1 MIYPRDFENKLA
13 FADIRQMLRDAC
25 LSVLGQEKVD
35 DMQIMD
41 NSVEINEK
49 LARVNELKQLLSE
62 YPEFPMT
69 YFFDM
74 RAVVSR
80 LRIANTHI
88 EEAELFDLR
97 RSLDTIDKIKS
108 ILIPETFTLGD
119 DVKYPHLQI
128 LAEEISTFPYL
139 VHRIDQI
146 LDRNGKIRDTA
157 SPTLQRIRLELRAA
171 AGSVS
176 KILHNILRQAQQ
188 DGYVERDVTPSVRD
202 GRLVIPVAPAMKRK
216 IQGIVH
222 DESGSGKTV
231 FIEPLAAVEANNKIR
246 ELEDDERQEVLK
258 ILTEFSKVIRPD
270 VQYIVASYSLL
281 AHIDFLRAKLIVAER
296 FKAITPEVCDK
307 PMIDWIQAR
316 HPLLMLSLEKHNKA
330 VVPLDIKLESEGRIL
345 IISGPNAGGKSV
357 CLKTVGLLQ
366 YMLQCGLPIPIK
378 EGSRCGVFS
387 DLMIDIG
394 DEQSIENDLSTYS
407 SHLQNMKAMLK
418 ACASRTLILIDEFG
432 GGTEPNI
439 GGALAESMLKRFWE
453 KGSWAVITT
462 HYQNLKHFADEHKG
476 VVNGAMLY
484 NRHEMQPLFQLQIGQ
499 PGSSFAVEIARKIGI
514 PEEIIQDASDIVGQ
528 DYVQSDRY
536 LQDIVR
542 DKRYW
547 ENKRQNI
554 HQREKEM
561 QKTIER
567 FESSVD
573 EVDKER
579 RAILRRAKEQAEE
592 LLKETNKRIE
602 NAIREIREQQA
613 EREATK
619 RIRAELT
626 AFIEGVNEL
635 DTTANDAF
643 INKKIEQI
651 KARQKR
657 KEERKAQ
664 KAAEAERPKEKQPE
678 QPKIIE
684 AGRLIK
690 GTYNLAALQQSNQ
703 SIIDKKPSNATRTVV
718 DEHRA
723 QFRPELDLR
732 GMRADEAYD
741 KLVHFIDDAIL
752 VGIRD
757 IRVLHGKGNG
767 ILRETVRQYCATVPN
782 IQNFKDEHVQFGG
795 SGITVVTFFN

>member
-1 MIYPRDFENKLA
+1 
-13 FADIRQMLRDAC
+13 
-25 LSVLGQEKVD
+25 
-35 DMQIMD
+35 MD
-41 NSVEINEK
+41 
-49 LARVNELKQLLSE
+49 
-62 YPEFPMT
+62 
-69 YFFDM
+69 
-74 RAVVSR
+74 
-80 LRIANTHI
+80 
-88 EEAELFDLR
+88 
-97 RSLDTIDKIKS
+97 
-108 ILIPETFTLGD
+108 
-119 DVKYPHLQI
+119 
-128 LAEEISTFPYL
+128 
-139 VHRIDQI
+139 
-146 LDRNGKIRDTA
+146 
-157 SPTLQRIRLELRAA
+157 
-171 AGSVS
+171 
-176 KILHNILRQAQQ
+176 
-188 DGYVERDVTPSVRD
+188 
-202 GRLVIPVAPAMKRK
+202 
-216 IQGIVH
+216 
-222 DESGSGKTV
+222 
-231 FIEPLAAVEANNKIR
+231 
-246 ELEDDERQEVLK
+246 
-258 ILTEFSKVIRPD
+258 
-270 VQYIVASYSLL
+270 
-281 AHIDFLRAKLIVAER
+281 
-296 FKAITPEVCDK
+296 
-307 PMIDWIQAR
+307 
-316 HPLLMLSLEKHNKA
+316 
-330 VVPLDIKLESEGRIL
+330 
-345 IISGPNAGGKSV
+345 
-357 CLKTVGLLQ
+357 
-366 YMLQCGLPIPIK
+366 
-378 EGSRCGVFS
+378 
-387 DLMIDIG
+387 
-394 DEQSIENDLSTYS
+394 
-407 SHLQNMKAMLK
+407 
-418 ACASRTLILIDEFG
+418 
-432 GGTEPNI
+432 
-439 GGALAESMLKRFWE
+439 
-453 KGSWAVITT
+453 
-462 HYQNLKHFADEHKG
+462 
-476 VVNGAMLY
+476 
-484 NRHEMQPLFQLQIGQ
+484 
-499 PGSSFAVEIARKIGI
+499 IARKIGI

-626 AFIEGVNEL
+626 AFKEGVNEI

-741 KLVHFIDDAIL
+741 KLVHFIDDAIIE
-752 VGIRD
+752 GIRD
-757 IRVLHGKGNG
+757 
-767 ILRETVRQYCATVPN
+767 
-782 IQNFKDEHVQFGG
+782 
-795 SGITVVTFFN
+795 

>member
-270 VQYIVASYSLL
+270 VQYIVASNSLL

-366 YMLQCGLPIPIK
+366 YMLQCGLSIPIK

-462 HYQNLKHFADEHKG
+462 HYQNLKHFADDHKG

-484 NRHEMQPLFQLQIGQ
+484 KRHEMQPLYQLQIGQ
-499 PGSSFAVEIARKIGI
+499 PG
-514 PEEIIQDASDIVGQ
+514 
-528 DYVQSDRY
+528 
-536 LQDIVR
+536 
-542 DKRYW
+542 
-547 ENKRQNI
+547 
-554 HQREKEM
+554 
-561 QKTIER
+561 
-567 FESSVD
+567 
-573 EVDKER
+573 
-579 RAILRRAKEQAEE
+579 
-592 LLKETNKRIE
+592 
-602 NAIREIREQQA
+602 
-613 EREATK
+613 
-619 RIRAELT
+619 
-626 AFIEGVNEL
+626 
-635 DTTANDAF
+635 
-643 INKKIEQI
+643 
-651 KARQKR
+651 
-657 KEERKAQ
+657 
-664 KAAEAERPKEKQPE
+664 
-678 QPKIIE
+678 
-684 AGRLIK
+684 
-690 GTYNLAALQQSNQ
+690 
-703 SIIDKKPSNATRTVV
+703 
-718 DEHRA
+718 
-723 QFRPELDLR
+723 
-732 GMRADEAYD
+732 
-741 KLVHFIDDAIL
+741 
-752 VGIRD
+752 
-757 IRVLHGKGNG
+757 
-767 ILRETVRQYCATVPN
+767 
-782 IQNFKDEHVQFGG
+782 
-795 SGITVVTFFN
+795 

>member
-258 ILTEFSKVIRPD
+258 SLTEFEKVIRPD
-270 VQYIVASYSLL
+270 VQDIVASYALL

-418 ACASRTLILIDEFG
+418 ACASRTLIYIDQSG
-432 GGTEPNI
+432 GGPEPNI
-439 GGALAESMLKRFWE
+439 CFSLAESMLKRCWE

-462 HYQNLKHFADEHKG
+462 HYQNLKHFADDHKG

-626 AFIEGVNEL
+626 AFKEGVNEI